1 MIYREIPYQI
11 AFINQ
16 KSATD
21 LYVKIGNDYRLFAAK
36 GALLP
41 EEHFQQYQNEKTKI
55 YIMAQ
60 NSADA
65 EESLDTL
72 LMNVLTHP
80 EVSPKLKADITY
92 STSMKSIR
100 GVFQGTN
107 LKTLSELKETSKKVV
122 KLIFSDSRVMDDF
135 IKITSSDHYTF
146 KHSVKVGIYGTAMV
160 INLFQD
166 KIKDHD
172 IDELSMAFF
181 LHDIGMT
188 KVPSNI
194 LDKKEPLTEG
204 EWETIRKH
212 PLWGRDKLRKANYE
226 SDETT
231 AIILYHHERFNGN
244 GYPFKKS
251 GSEIPVY
258 AKICAIADTFESLTA
273 GRPFKLPKSSFE
285 ALKIMQDEMACE
297 FDPDLF
303 RAFIML
309 LGPER

>member
-21 LYVKIGNDYRLFAAK
+21 LYVKIRDDYRLFAAK

-41 EEHFQQYQNEKTKI
+41 EEHLQEYQKAKTKL

-60 NSADA
+60 NSTDA
-65 EESLDTL
+65 EESLDAL

-80 EVSPKLKADITY
+80 EVSPKVKADITY

-122 KLIFSDSRVMDDF
+122 KLILSDSRVMEDF

-146 KHSVKVGIYGTAMV
+146 KHSVKVGIYGTAMM

-172 IDELSMAFF
+172 IDELSMGFF

-188 KVPSNI
+188 RVPSNI
-194 LDKKEPLTEG
+194 LDKEEPLTEG

-231 AIILYHHERFNGN
+231 AIVLYHHERFNGN

-251 GSEIPVY
+251 GNEIPVY

-273 GRPFKLPKSSFE
+273 GRPFRLPKSSFE
-285 ALKIMQDEMACE
+285 ALKIMQVEMACE

-309 LGPER
+309 LGPDR